1 MPKITVSENY
11 PSIADS
17 IKRLSK
23 GVFDNG
29 QPTDVKFG
37 IVESVS
43 PLRIRVE
50 QKLLLTQEY
59 LILTNAV
66 KDHAVDISVSWET
79 EKDDYLK
86 TESTLYQHTHK
97 GQDYIGNAGRPIE
110 GESDPMDMLKVNTV
124 HHHDIKGRKKIIIHN
139 GLTVGEKV
147 LLLRTQGGQSY
158 VVVDRVT
165 EAKVIGE
172 WI

>member
-1 MPKITVSENY
+1 MRKGITLNESF

-23 GVFDNG
+23 GVMDSS
-29 QPTDVKFG
+29 QLSDIRFG
-37 IVESVS
+37 VVENVR
-43 PLRIRVE
+43 PLRIRVD
-50 QKLLLTQEY
+50 QKILLTDEY

-79 EKDDYLK
+79 EKDDYLD
-86 TESTLYQHTHK
+86 ENAMMHTHDGSPLVGNLGNPIA
-97 GQDYIGNAGRPIE
+97 GQTGITMNFD
-110 GESDPMDMLKVNTV
+110 TT

-147 LLLRTQGGQSY
+147 LLLRTQGGQNY
-158 VVVDRVT
+158 VVIDRVDEIPT
-165 EAKVIGE
+165 SGE